1 MEALQWNETLAT
13 GIPVIDEQH
22 KQIVVMV
29 NQLRDAIEAGD
40 AEAAGQIIPK
50 MVDYTVFHFTFEEEL
65 MEMANYSFLPVHRHV
80 HQLFTRRIPEF
91 QKRYAAG
98 EDVLV
103 ELHNMLV
110 RWLANH
116 IQNEDRDYAPAIRDY
131 LKERQNAAKAAEA
144 SAAGAAAI
152 LNAAPGGAAAA
163 PAAAVPAAQG
173 QESATQTFR
182 KRGLWQRIKAFFAD

>member
-1 MEALQWNETLAT
+1 METLQWNDALST

-29 NQLRDAIEAGD
+29 NQLRDAIDSGD
-40 AEAAGQIIPK
+40 AEAAGSIIPK
-50 MVDYTVFHFTFEEEL
+50 MVDYTIFHFTFEEEL
-65 MEMANYSFLPVHRHV
+65 MEMAGYSFLPVHRHV

-91 QKRYAAG
+91 QKRYADG

-116 IQNEDRDYAPAIRDY
+116 IQHEDRDYAPTIREY
-131 LKERQNAAKAAEA
+131 LKERQNAARAEAA
-144 SAAGAAAI
+144 SAAGSAAI
-152 LNAAPGGAAAA
+152 LSGKGGAA
-163 PAAAVPAAQG
+163 PAATG

-182 KRGLWQRIKAFFAD
+182 KRGLWARIKSFFAD

>member
-1 MEALQWNETLAT
+1 METLQWNDALST

-29 NQLRDAIEAGD
+29 NQLRDAIDSGD
-40 AEAAGQIIPK
+40 AEAAGSIIPK
-50 MVDYTVFHFTFEEEL
+50 MVDYTIFHFTFEEEL
-65 MEMANYSFLPVHRHV
+65 MEMAGYSFLPVHRHV

-91 QKRYAAG
+91 QKRYADG

-116 IQNEDRDYAPAIRDY
+116 IQHEDRDYAPTIREY
-131 LKERQNAAKAAEA
+131 LKERQNAAKAEAA
-144 SAAGAAAI
+144 SAAGSAAI
-152 LNAAPGGAAAA
+152 LSGKGGAAAA
-163 PAAAVPAAQG
+163 ASG

-182 KRGLWQRIKAFFAD
+182 KRGLWARIKSFFAD